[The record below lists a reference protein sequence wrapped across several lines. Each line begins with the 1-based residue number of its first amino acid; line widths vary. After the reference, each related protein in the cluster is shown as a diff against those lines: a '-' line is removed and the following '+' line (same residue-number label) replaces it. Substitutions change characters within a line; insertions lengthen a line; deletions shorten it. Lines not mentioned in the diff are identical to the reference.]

1 MVCASRVRGTRPAA
15 PFVHN
20 ILQHASHC
28 GRFMETTSILV
39 VEDEPEFLRLYC
51 DAITREPGFRLVGA
65 VSTLAAALALIEQSV
80 PDVLVVDLGLPDG
93 NGADLIRRAAS
104 RRPDCDAL
112 VVTVF
117 GDDQHVIGAI
127 EAGAT
132 GYLLK
137 DSPPGELARCIREL
151 RAGGAPISPSIARR
165 LLARMRAP
173 AEKPNTLGP
182 ASPLTE
188 REAEILQLV
197 AKGLSFAD
205 VGGALEI
212 SAHTVVAHVKKIYR
226 KLSVHSRGEAV
237 FEATQLGLL
246 K

>member
-1 MVCASRVRGTRPAA
+1 
-15 PFVHN
+15 
-20 ILQHASHC
+20 
-28 GRFMETTSILV
+28 METISVLV
-39 VEDEPEFLRLYC
+39 VEDEQEFLRAYC
-51 DAITREPGFRLVGA
+51 EAITREPGFRLVGA
-65 VSTLAAALALIEQSV
+65 VTTLAAAMALIEQSV

-93 NGADLIRRAAS
+93 NGADLIRRAAKQ
-104 RRPDCDAL
+104 RPDCDAL

-117 GDDQHVIGAI
+117 GDDRHVIDAI

-132 GYLLK
+132 GYILK
-137 DSPPGELARCIREL
+137 DSPPGELMHCIREL
-151 RAGGAPISPSIARR
+151 RAGGSPISPSIARR

-173 AEKPNTLGP
+173 AEMPAVG

-188 REAEILQLV
+188 REAEILQLI

-205 VGGALEI
+205 VGDALGI
-212 SAHTVVAHVKKIYR
+212 SAHTVVTHVKKMYR

-237 FEATQLGLL
+237 FEATQMGLL

>member
-1 MVCASRVRGTRPAA
+1 MS
-15 PFVHN
+15 
-20 ILQHASHC
+20 S
-28 GRFMETTSILV
+28 ETISVLV
-39 VEDEPEFLRLYC
+39 VEDEPEFLRQYC
-51 DAITREPGFRLVGA
+51 EAVAREPDFRLAGA
-65 VSTLAAALALIEQSV
+65 VTTLAAGLALIEQSV

-93 NGADLIRRAAS
+93 DGAELIRRS
-104 RRPDCDAL
+104 TKRRPDCDAL

-137 DSPPGELARCIREL
+137 GSPPGELAHCIREL
-151 RAGGAPISPSIARR
+151 RGGGAPISPGIARR

-173 AEKPNTLGP
+173 AAKAAAPG

-197 AKGLSFAD
+197 AKGLSFAE
-205 VGGALEI
+205 VSGALGI

>member
-1 MVCASRVRGTRPAA
+1 MS
-15 PFVHN
+15 
-20 ILQHASHC
+20 S
-28 GRFMETTSILV
+28 ETTSVLV
-39 VEDEPEFLRLYC
+39 VEDEPEFLRVYC
-51 DAITREPGFRLVGA
+51 EAITREPDFRLAGA
-65 VSTLAAALALIEQSV
+65 VSTLAAGLALVEQSV

-93 NGADLIRRAAS
+93 SGADLIRRAA
-104 RRPDCDAL
+104 RLRPDCDAL

-117 GDDQHVIGAI
+117 GDDRHVLDAI

-137 DSPPGELARCIREL
+137 DSPAGELARCIREL

-173 AEKPNTLGP
+173 SDKPAAGT
-182 ASPLTE
+182 SPLSD
-188 REAEILQLV
+188 REAEILRLV
-197 AKGLSFAD
+197 AKGLAFAE
-205 VGGALEI
+205 VAETLGI

-226 KLSVHSRGEAV
+226 KLAVHSRGEAV

>member
-1 MVCASRVRGTRPAA
+1 M
-15 PFVHN
+15 
-20 ILQHASHC
+20 Q
-28 GRFMETTSILV
+28 TTSILI
-39 VEDEPEFLRLYC
+39 VEDEPEFVHVYC
-51 DAITREPGFRLVGA
+51 EAITREVDFRLVGA
-65 VSTLAAALALIEQSV
+65 VPTLSEALALIAQTI

-93 NGADLIRRAAS
+93 NGTELIRHAVRRRA
-104 RRPDCDAL
+104 DCDAL

-117 GDDQHVIGAI
+117 GDDRHVIDAI

-137 DSPPGELARCIREL
+137 DSPPGELVRCIREL

-165 LLARMRAP
+165 LLARIRAP
-173 AEKPNTLGP
+173 ERAA
-182 ASPLTE
+182 ASGAAGTAASLLTE
-188 REAEILQLV
+188 RETEILRLV
-197 AKGLSFAD
+197 AKGLSFGD
-205 VGGALEI
+205 VAATLGI
-212 SAHTVVAHVKKIYR
+212 SEHTVVAHVKNIYR

>member
-1 MVCASRVRGTRPAA
+1 MTAISV
-15 PFVHN
+15 
-20 ILQHASHC
+20 
-28 GRFMETTSILV
+28 LV
-39 VEDEPEFLRLYC
+39 VEDEPEFLRQYC
-51 DAITREPGFRLVGA
+51 EAIMREPDLRLAGA
-65 VSTLAAALALIEQSV
+65 VGTLAAALALIEQSV

-93 NGADLIRRAAS
+93 SGAELIRRAAQK
-104 RRPDCDAL
+104 RPDCDAL

-117 GDDQHVIGAI
+117 GDDQHVIDAI

-137 DSPPGELARCIREL
+137 DSPAGELTRCIREL

-173 AEKPNTLGP
+173 AEKPAGP
-182 ASPLTE
+182 QAASPLTE
-188 REAEILQLV
+188 REAEILQLI

-205 VGGALEI
+205 VGDVTGI

>member
-1 MVCASRVRGTRPAA
+1 MDA
-15 PFVHN
+15 
-20 ILQHASHC
+20 
-28 GRFMETTSILV
+28 TSILV
-39 VEDEPEFLRLYC
+39 VEDEPEFLRAYC
-51 DAITREPGFRLVGA
+51 EAITREADFRLAGA
-65 VSTLAAALALIEQSV
+65 VTTLAAALALIERSV

-93 NGADLIRRAAS
+93 DGADLIRRAVAK
-104 RRPDCDAL
+104 RPDCDAL

-173 AEKPNTLGP
+173 ADKPTAVE
-182 ASPLTE
+182 ASPLSE
-188 REAEILQLV
+188 REAEILRLV
-197 AKGLSFAD
+197 AKGLSFAE
-205 VGGALEI
+205 VAAALGI

-226 KLSVHSRGEAV
+226 KLAVHSRGEAV

>member
-1 MVCASRVRGTRPAA
+1 MVTISVL
-15 PFVHN
+15 
-20 ILQHASHC
+20 I
-28 GRFMETTSILV
+28 
-39 VEDEPEFLRLYC
+39 VEDEPEFLRVYC
-51 DAITREPGFRLVGA
+51 EAITREPDFRLAGA
-65 VSTLAAALALIEQSV
+65 VSTLSAAMALVEQAV

-93 NGADLIRRAAS
+93 NGADLIRRAVK

-112 VVTVF
+112 VLTVF
-117 GDDQHVIGAI
+117 GDDQHVIDAI

-137 DSPPGELARCIREL
+137 DSPVGELARCIREL

-173 AEKPNTLGP
+173 AEKP
-182 ASPLTE
+182 AAQVSPLTE
-188 REAEILQLV
+188 REAEILRLV
-197 AKGLSFAD
+197 AKGLSFAE

>member
-1 MVCASRVRGTRPAA
+1 MTAISV
-15 PFVHN
+15 
-20 ILQHASHC
+20 
-28 GRFMETTSILV
+28 LV
-39 VEDEPEFLRLYC
+39 VEDEPEFLRQYC
-51 DAITREPGFRLVGA
+51 EAIMREPDLRLAGA

-93 NGADLIRRAAS
+93 SGAELIRRAAQK
-104 RRPDCDAL
+104 RPDCDAL

-117 GDDQHVIGAI
+117 GDDQHVIDAI

-137 DSPPGELARCIREL
+137 DSPAGELTRCIREL

-173 AEKPNTLGP
+173 AEKPAGP
-182 ASPLTE
+182 QAASPLTE
-188 REAEILQLV
+188 REAEILQLI

-205 VGGALEI
+205 VGDVTGI

>member
-1 MVCASRVRGTRPAA
+1 MVTISVL
-15 PFVHN
+15 
-20 ILQHASHC
+20 I
-28 GRFMETTSILV
+28 
-39 VEDEPEFLRLYC
+39 VEDEPEFLRIYC
-51 DAITREPGFRLVGA
+51 EAITREPDFRLSGA
-65 VSTLAAALALIEQSV
+65 VSTLSAAMALVEQAV

-93 NGADLIRRAAS
+93 NGADLIRRAVK

-112 VVTVF
+112 VLTVF
-117 GDDQHVIGAI
+117 GDDQHVIDAI

-137 DSPPGELARCIREL
+137 DSPVGELARCIREL

-173 AEKPNTLGP
+173 AEKP
-182 ASPLTE
+182 AAQVSPLTE
-188 REAEILQLV
+188 REAEILRLV
-197 AKGLSFAD
+197 AKGLSFTE

>member
-1 MVCASRVRGTRPAA
+1 MDPA
-15 PFVHN
+15 
-20 ILQHASHC
+20 
-28 GRFMETTSILV
+28 SILV
-39 VEDEPEFLRLYC
+39 VEDEPEFLRAYC
-51 DAITREPGFRLVGA
+51 EAITREPDFRLTGA
-65 VSTLAAALALIEQSV
+65 VTTLAAALAIVEQAV

-93 NGADLIRRAAS
+93 NGADLIRRAA
-104 RRPDCDAL
+104 RLRPDCDAL

-173 AEKPNTLGP
+173 ADKP
-182 ASPLTE
+182 AAAQSSPLSE
-188 REAEILQLV
+188 REAEILRLV
-197 AKGLSFAD
+197 AKGLSFAE
-205 VGGALEI
+205 VASALGI

-226 KLSVHSRGEAV
+226 KLAVHSRGEAV

>member
-1 MVCASRVRGTRPAA
+1 MVTISV
-15 PFVHN
+15 
-20 ILQHASHC
+20 
-28 GRFMETTSILV
+28 LV

-51 DAITREPGFRLVGA
+51 EAITREPDFRLAGA
-65 VSTLAAALALIEQSV
+65 VSTLSAAMALVEQAV

-93 NGADLIRRAAS
+93 NGADLIRRAVK

-112 VVTVF
+112 VLTVF
-117 GDDQHVIGAI
+117 GDDQHVIDAI

-137 DSPPGELARCIREL
+137 DSPVGELARCIREL

-173 AEKPNTLGP
+173 AEKP
-182 ASPLTE
+182 AAQVSPLTE

-197 AKGLSFAD
+197 AKGLSFAE
-205 VGGALEI
+205 VGAALEI

-226 KLSVHSRGEAV
+226 KLAVHSRGEAV

>member
-1 MVCASRVRGTRPAA
+1 MVTISV
-15 PFVHN
+15 
-20 ILQHASHC
+20 
-28 GRFMETTSILV
+28 LV

-51 DAITREPGFRLVGA
+51 EAITREPDFRLAGA
-65 VSTLAAALALIEQSV
+65 VSTLSAAMALVEQAV

-93 NGADLIRRAAS
+93 NGADLIRRAVK

-112 VVTVF
+112 VLTVF
-117 GDDQHVIGAI
+117 GDDQHVIDAI

-137 DSPPGELARCIREL
+137 DSPVGELARCIREL
-151 RAGGAPISPSIARR
+151 RSGGAPISPSIARR

-173 AEKPNTLGP
+173 AEKT
-182 ASPLTE
+182 AAQVSPLTG

-197 AKGLSFAD
+197 AKGLSFAE
-205 VGGALEI
+205 VGAALEI
-212 SAHTVVAHVKKIYR
+212 SAHTVVAHVKKIYH

>member
-1 MVCASRVRGTRPAA
+1 M
-15 PFVHN
+15 
-20 ILQHASHC
+20 Q
-28 GRFMETTSILV
+28 TTSILI
-39 VEDEPEFLRLYC
+39 VEDEPEFVHAYRE
-51 DAITREPGFRLVGA
+51 AITREADFRLVGA
-65 VSTLAAALALIEQSV
+65 VPTLSEALALIAQTI

-93 NGADLIRRAAS
+93 NGTELIRHAVGRRA
-104 RRPDCDAL
+104 DCDAL

-117 GDDQHVIGAI
+117 GDDRHVIDAI

-137 DSPPGELARCIREL
+137 DSPPGELVRGIREL

-165 LLARMRAP
+165 LLARIRAP
-173 AEKPNTLGP
+173 AAA
-182 ASPLTE
+182 ASGAPGTAASLLTE
-188 REAEILQLV
+188 RESEILRLV
-197 AKGLSFAD
+197 AKGLSFGD
-205 VGGALEI
+205 VAATLGI
-212 SAHTVVAHVKKIYR
+212 SEHTVVAHVKNIYR

>member
-1 MVCASRVRGTRPAA
+1 MS
-15 PFVHN
+15 
-20 ILQHASHC
+20 S
-28 GRFMETTSILV
+28 ETTSVLV
-39 VEDEPEFLRLYC
+39 VEDEPEFLRQYC
-51 DAITREPGFRLVGA
+51 EAITREPGFRLAGA

-93 NGADLIRRAAS
+93 NGTDLIRRAAKK
-104 RRPDCDAL
+104 RPDCDAL

-117 GDDQHVIGAI
+117 GDDQHVIEAI

-165 LLARMRAP
+165 LLARMRVPAGKP
-173 AEKPNTLGP
+173 AEAG
-182 ASPLTE
+182 ASPLTG

-205 VGGALEI
+205 VGGALGI

>member
-1 MVCASRVRGTRPAA
+1 MDA
-15 PFVHN
+15 
-20 ILQHASHC
+20 
-28 GRFMETTSILV
+28 TTVLV
-39 VEDEPEFLRLYC
+39 VEDEPEFLRVYC
-51 DAITREPGFRLVGA
+51 EAIAREPDFRLTGA
-65 VSTLAAALALIEQSV
+65 VTTLAAGRALLEQAV

-93 NGADLIRRAAS
+93 DGTELIRRAAKL
-104 RRPDCDAL
+104 RPDCDAL

-117 GDDQHVIGAI
+117 GDDQHVNVAI

-165 LLARMRAP
+165 LLARLRAP
-173 AEKPNTLGP
+173 ADKPAAP
-182 ASPLTE
+182 SPLSE
-188 REAEILQLV
+188 REAEILRLI
-197 AKGLSFAD
+197 AKGLSFAE
-205 VGGALEI
+205 VATALDI

-246 K
+246 R